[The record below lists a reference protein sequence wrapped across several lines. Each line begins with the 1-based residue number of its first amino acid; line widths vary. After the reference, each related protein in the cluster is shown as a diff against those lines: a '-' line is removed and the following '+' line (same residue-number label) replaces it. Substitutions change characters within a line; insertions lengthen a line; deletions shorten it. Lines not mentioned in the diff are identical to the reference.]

1 MIRITQIAVT
11 LLMSATASTALACKL
26 PPLVAIPEKD
36 DVGDQ
41 GPRIRV
47 ETAAYFD
54 AMKVFTACVQAELT
68 AAGGDSAP
76 TLSKAVL
83 VQRNNT
89 AVAEV
94 EAVLKAFNASLGA
107 AEGAAGATPAPQGG
121 NDGGRRRDR

>member
-1 MIRITQIAVT
+1 MMMRVTQIAGA
-11 LLMSATASTALACKL
+11 LLMSAAASAAFACEL
-26 PPLVAIPEKD
+26 PPLVAIPDKD

-41 GPRIRV
+41 APRIRV

-54 AMKVFTACVQAELT
+54 AMKVYTACVQAELT

-94 EAVLKAFNASLGA
+94 EAVLKAFNASIGGM
-107 AEGAAGATPAPQGG
+107 EGPPAGPAPQGG